1 MTWAGVLDAL
11 EAEIAGLEA
20 AGSEGTF
27 DFSPPAG
34 LGPVPDGLSGRAVH
48 LLRRMTALEEALV
61 RRRAE
66 IGRELLALGLAM
78 AGPAATAAPV
88 PHFLDTVA

>member
-1 MTWAGVLDAL
+1 M
-11 EAEIAGLEA
+11 
-20 AGSEGTF
+20 
-27 DFSPPAG
+27 
-34 LGPVPDGLSGRAVH
+34 H